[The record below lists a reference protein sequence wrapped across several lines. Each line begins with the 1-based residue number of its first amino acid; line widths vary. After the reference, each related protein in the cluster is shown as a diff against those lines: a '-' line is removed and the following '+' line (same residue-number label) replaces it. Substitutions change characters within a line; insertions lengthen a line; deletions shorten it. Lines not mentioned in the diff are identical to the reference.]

1 MHVISF
7 RKRRRCTAQL
17 CRQGHCARLGSP
29 GATSLPSVSTLC
41 ILSCSCGLSQKKLCV
56 SSNRTAELLFPPSE
70 FAAYRATVSSETLI
84 HTYSTNAERTSVCIS
99 LCHLT
104 LHTQQTQEKTCKAT
118 RTRINLGWLAKLA
131 GPCTSFRIGSKQ
143 LSQYKNMSL
152 AGHLFHLGET
162 QLGIKAD
169 KLSCINYPT
178 SSLHAHLP
186 LTHTPPALHT
196 GRVSGLFSGGCH
208 LPIAQTKASLSNIS
222 SRLLCCVSCP
232 DCVLQRPMFLQ
243 CQFPVLLLT
252 YSTAHALATYFV
264 CSILMGKLV
273 GICSVSQFDF
283 QLLGTGT
290 CMVYMTTPLSCS

>member
-1 MHVISF
+1 
-7 RKRRRCTAQL
+7 
-17 CRQGHCARLGSP
+17 
-29 GATSLPSVSTLC
+29 
-41 ILSCSCGLSQKKLCV
+41 
-56 SSNRTAELLFPPSE
+56 
-70 FAAYRATVSSETLI
+70 
-84 HTYSTNAERTSVCIS
+84 
-99 LCHLT
+99 
-104 LHTQQTQEKTCKAT
+104 
-118 RTRINLGWLAKLA
+118 
-131 GPCTSFRIGSKQ
+131 
-143 LSQYKNMSL
+143 MSL
-152 AGHLFHLGET
+152 AAHLFHLGET

-169 KLSCINYPT
+169 KLSCINYPIPPPSMHT
-178 SSLHAHLP
+178 YPLPTHLQLYFTHADRISGSHLSND
-186 LTHTPPALHT
+186 LSH
-196 GRVSGLFSGGCH
+196 LFSGGCH

-252 YSTAHALATYFV
+252 YSTAHALVTYFV